1 MPLLT
6 FSSLLGTQAVNQ
18 SKIHE
23 IVAVDHNF
31 SAFIKSGLGRRAAL
45 KPHPTTRHRPIDE
58 KKIC

>member
-23 IVAVDHNF
+23 MVAVDHNF
-31 SAFIKSGLGRRAAL
+31 AAFIKSGLGRRPQA
-45 KPHPTTRHRPIDE
+45 PPYHSPPPDR
-58 KKIC
+58 